1 MPRLPESSTAEVD
14 AAMADASALAAEVA
28 KRVISGTDLD
38 VAMEVAAVAEAG
50 VFTVAMEEG
59 VILKRGGE
67 NHCMAS
73 SSKEEDNP
81 SAAHSS

>member
-28 KRVISGTDLD
+28 ERVISGTYLN
-38 VAMEVAAVAEAG
+38 VAMEVAAAAAAG
-50 VFTVAMEEG
+50 VVAVAMEEG
-59 VILKRGGE
+59 VLLKRGGE
-67 NHCMAS
+67 NHRMAS
-73 SSKEEDNP
+73 SSKEEDDP